1 AGGGGSVGARGRKGQ
16 ESAGEQCRWAS
27 ERVLRRRAG
36 DVKPSREDRRRF
48 SDEAVRMRRD
58 IRRSTAMLLGGVLR
72 SEPLRGSLLV
82 PEVPGSRGR
91 PPLQPSRV
99 DYSRATPT
107 VLQTLRKR
115 LLAIED
121 VLPGG
126 AVFGGREGF
135 WIDGTLV
142 AELADGERIK
152 LRLTKPLIRELRAQL
167 DADPRVQR
175 RK

>member
-1 AGGGGSVGARGRKGQ
+1 MA
-16 ESAGEQCRWAS
+16 
-27 ERVLRRRAG
+27 
-36 DVKPSREDRRRF
+36 
-48 SDEAVRMRRD
+48 
-58 IRRSTAMLLGGVLR
+58 
-72 SEPLRGSLLV
+72 
-82 PEVPGSRGR
+82 
-91 PPLQPSRV
+91 
-99 DYSRATPT
+99 T
-107 VLQTLRKR
+107 VLQSLRKR

-121 VLPGG
+121 LLPGG

-175 RK
+175 RKTSDWITVRFARAADAVWIGELMARAAELYRPAEGVVPRPPPTGAELERRRRWH